1 MARVAGLLIA
11 ALLASGCARSSVSA
25 VVSYPAAMPLRV
37 YPVVLVAFGTE
48 PAAADV
54 AARVEAHLR
63 SPVGSSP
70 AVDARRMPREA
81 VEQLIA
87 TGALQ
92 PGTAVVDVVSL
103 SSVRVQT
110 VPRTVNYQ
118 DCSFG
123 RCVSRMYTD
132 YVDEA
137 VVSLTVTMAVRD
149 IRSGRVIHSVQEA
162 AELTG
167 GGRRL
172 TAALVDRVM
181 DTLLPYL
188 DQRTER
194 VRVRL
199 LSVSDP
205 RVEQAVAHLRAGE
218 WRAGRVLLEEAVRS
232 PELHAMDAETRA
244 RALYDLS
251 VARRFDPT
259 TMDDITRHYA
269 AARAPL
275 DAAIEL
281 DPQRVAY
288 RDARAALDADEA
300 RAQALAAQHA
310 VARANAAGAPAS
322 ASAVPADP
330 AATPP
335 APGADATVPPPPP
348 TYR

>member
-1 MARVAGLLIA
+1 MARVAGLLIV
-11 ALLASGCARSSVSA
+11 ALLASGCGRSSVSA

-37 YPVVLVAFGTE
+37 YPVVLVAFGPE
-48 PAAADV
+48 PAGADV
-54 AARVEAHLR
+54 AARVEMHLR

-70 AVDARRMPREA
+70 AVDARRMPREN
-81 VEQLIA
+81 VDQLIA
-87 TGALQ
+87 AGTLE
-92 PGTAVVDVVSL
+92 PGTAVVDLSSL

-110 VPRTVNYQ
+110 VPRTINYQ

-123 RCVSRMYTD
+123 RCVSRMRTD

-172 TAALVDRVM
+172 SAALIDRVM

-199 LSVSDP
+199 LSVPDP
-205 RVEQAVAHLRAGE
+205 RVEQAIVHLRAGE

-259 TMDDITRHYA
+259 TMEDITRHYA

-288 RDARAALDADEA
+288 RDARGALDADEA

-310 VARANAAGAPAS
+310 VARANAAATLPAPA
-322 ASAVPADP
+322 AVPADP
-330 AATPP
+330 GAALPP
-335 APGADATVPPPPP
+335 PDASGSVPPPP

>member
-1 MARVAGLLIA
+1 MAR
-11 ALLASGCARSSVSA
+11 
-25 VVSYPAAMPLRV
+25 
-37 YPVVLVAFGTE
+37 E
-48 PAAADV
+48 N
-54 AARVEAHLR
+54 
-63 SPVGSSP
+63 
-70 AVDARRMPREA
+70 VD
-81 VEQLIA
+81 QLIA

-92 PGTAVVDVVSL
+92 PGTAVVDVSSL
-103 SSVRVQT
+103 SSVRLQT
-110 VPRTVNYQ
+110 VPRTINYQ

-123 RCVSRMYTD
+123 RCYSRMRTD

-137 VVSLTVTMAVRD
+137 VVSLTVTMSVRD

-172 TAALVDRVM
+172 SAALIDRVM

-199 LSVSDP
+199 LSVPDP
-205 RVEQAVAHLRAGE
+205 RVEQAIEHLHAGE
-218 WRAGRVLLEEAVRS
+218 WREGRVLLEEAVRS
-232 PELHAMDAETRA
+232 PEVHAMDAEMRA

-259 TMDDITRHYA
+259 TLDDIARHYA

-275 DAAIEL
+275 EAAIEL
-281 DPQRVAY
+281 DPERVTY
-288 RDARAALDADEA
+288 RDARSALNADEA
-300 RAQALAAQHA
+300 RAQALAAQFA
-310 VARANAAGAPAS
+310 VARANAA
-322 ASAVPADP
+322 
-330 AATPP
+330 ATLP
-335 APGADATVPPPPP
+335 APGPAPLPDTSGAVLPPLGQEGTVPPPP